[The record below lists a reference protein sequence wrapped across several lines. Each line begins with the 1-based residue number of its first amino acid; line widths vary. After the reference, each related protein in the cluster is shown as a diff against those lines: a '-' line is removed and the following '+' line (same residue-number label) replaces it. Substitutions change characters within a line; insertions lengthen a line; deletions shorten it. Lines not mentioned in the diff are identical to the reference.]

1 MSSVDKKR
9 KVYTLYGSYE
19 TRMWNDEVNIH
30 YFDKKRGGKYF
41 LRKCADEAEYQNL
54 IFNSSLVNS
63 NQLDI
68 WLKGGWSIAR
78 ELFLYTYLFNKPI
91 SNNTVEKFFE
101 MKKFDEDIF
110 EEIVLLDKEIF
121 EPYWRS
127 STLSLFDTLRSCRET
142 SLYTYKQGKGLLAYA
157 IVGLTMRS
165 SFLQRF
171 AVHPNIQRSGLGSSM
186 LENILEDMYKK
197 KMISIKLNT
206 QSDNVVAQNLYKNK
220 GFSLSNQ
227 KLFVMESE

>member
-19 TRMWNDEVNIH
+19 TRMWNDEVDIH

-41 LRKCADEAEYQNL
+41 LRKCADEAVYQNL

-63 NQLDI
+63 DQVDI

-78 ELFLYTYLFNKPI
+78 ELCLYTYLFNKPI

-110 EEIVLLDKEIF
+110 EEIVLLDKDIF

>member
-1 MSSVDKKR
+1 MCSVDKGR
-9 KVYTLYGSYE
+9 KVHTFYGSYE
-19 TRMWNDEVNIH
+19 TRMWNDEVDIH

-63 NQLDI
+63 NQVDI

-78 ELFLYTYLFNKPI
+78 ELCLYTYLFNKPI

-110 EEIVLLDKEIF
+110 EEIVFLDKEIF

>member
-63 NQLDI
+63 DQVDI

-78 ELFLYTYLFNKPI
+78 ELCLYTYLFNKPI
-91 SNNTVEKFFE
+91 SNNTVEKFFK

-110 EEIVLLDKEIF
+110 EEIVLLDKDIF

-206 QSDNVVAQNLYKNK
+206 QSDNVVAQKLYKNK

>member
-30 YFDKKRGGKYF
+30 YFDKKRGGKYY
-41 LRKCADEAEYQNL
+41 LHKCSDKATYENL
-54 IFNSSLVNS
+54 IFNSSLVS
-63 NQLDI
+63 SDQLEI

-78 ELFLYTYLFNKPI
+78 ELCLYTYLFNKPMSHNI
-91 SNNTVEKFFE
+91 KGEFFE
-101 MKKFDEDIF
+101 IKKFDIDIF

-127 STLSLFDTLRSCRET
+127 STLSLFDTLKSCRET
-142 SLYTYKQGKGLLAYA
+142 ILYTYKQREDLLAYG
-157 IVGLTMRS
+157 IVGMTMRS

-171 AVHPNIQRSGLGSSM
+171 AVHPEIQRSGLGTSM
-186 LENILEDMYKK
+186 LESILKDMSKK
-197 KMISIKLNT
+197 KMISMKLNT
-206 QSDNVVAQNLYKNK
+206 QPQNVAAQKLYKNK
-220 GFSLSNQ
+220 GFLLSNQ
-227 KLFVMESE
+227 KLFVMTSD

>member
-41 LRKCADEAEYQNL
+41 LSKCADEAEYQNL

-63 NQLDI
+63 DQVDI
-68 WLKGGWSIAR
+68 WIKGGWSIAR
-78 ELFLYTYLFNKPI
+78 ELCLYTYLFNKPI

-127 STLSLFDTLRSCRET
+127 SNLSLFDTLRSCRET
-142 SLYTYKQGKGLLAYA
+142 ILYTYKQGKGLLAYA

-165 SFLQRF
+165 SFLQRL

-206 QSDNVVAQNLYKNK
+206 QSDNVVAQKLYKNK

>member
-63 NQLDI
+63 NQVDI

-78 ELFLYTYLFNKPI
+78 ELCLYTYLFNKPI

-110 EEIVLLDKEIF
+110 EEIVFLDKEIF